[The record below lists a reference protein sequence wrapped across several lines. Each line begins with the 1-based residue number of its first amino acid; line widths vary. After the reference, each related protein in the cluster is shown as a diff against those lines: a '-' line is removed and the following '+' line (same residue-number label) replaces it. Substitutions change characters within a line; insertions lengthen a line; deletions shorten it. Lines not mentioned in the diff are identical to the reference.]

1 MILSDEYKLR
11 ASKESLEHCYQSLV
25 SFGDTLSYEFSE
37 LGYEY
42 KLTSVNGKVKLYVEC
57 ELSTELSPL
66 GLESLALKT
75 KAKILALHKQKH
87 KEF

>member
-11 ASKESLEHCYQSLV
+11 ASKEDLEHCYQSLV
-25 SFGDTLSYEFSE
+25 SFGDTLSYEFSS

-42 KLTSVNGKVKLYVEC
+42 KLTSANGKTKLFVEC
-57 ELSTELSPL
+57 ELGAELSPL

-75 KAKILALHKQKH
+75 RAKILALHKQKR